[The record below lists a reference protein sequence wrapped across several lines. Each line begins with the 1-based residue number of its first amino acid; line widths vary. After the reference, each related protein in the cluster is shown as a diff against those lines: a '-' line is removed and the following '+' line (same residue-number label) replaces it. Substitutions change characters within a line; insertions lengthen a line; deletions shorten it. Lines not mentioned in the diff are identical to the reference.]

1 MVVTASTRIV
11 SGQTLAKLGETHPD
25 LVVLGG
31 DLNKSTF
38 ANLFG
43 AAFPE
48 RFFDFGPAEQNI
60 VSIAAGLAASGKV
73 PIVST
78 FAVFASS
85 RPYDQLRV
93 GVSQPGLNVKV
104 IATHA
109 GIITGEDGISAQSI
123 EDLAIMCALPSFNI
137 VVPSDSV
144 EAAQAVTNAVETAGP
159 FYIRLSRAETPIL
172 HSNEYGFALGKA
184 EKIRNGFDATI
195 IACGIMV
202 GAAIEAADELADDG
216 ISCCVL
222 NMATLKPLDENSVLK
237 AAMDTGA
244 IVTAEEHYITGGLA
258 SMVAGILSRKRPT
271 PVESVALAGYAE
283 SGSPND
289 LLNKYGLT
297 SKEIVR
303 ATRKVI
309 SRKNS

>member
-1 MVVTASTRIV
+1 MVVTGSTRRV
-11 SGQTLAKLGETHPD
+11 SGQTLAKLGETHPN

-31 DLNKSTF
+31 DLNKSTN

-60 VSIAAGLAASGKV
+60 VSIAAGLAASGKI

-78 FAVFASS
+78 FAVFATS

-93 GVSQPGLNVKV
+93 GVSQPCLNVKV

-123 EDLAIMCALPSFNI
+123 EDLALMCALPSFNI

-144 EAAQAVTNAVETAGP
+144 EAAQAVTSAVETDGP
-159 FYIRLSRAETPIL
+159 FYIRLSRAETPVL
-172 HSNEYGFALGKA
+172 HTDEYGFTLGKA
-184 EKIRNGFDATI
+184 EKIRNGLDATI

-202 GAAIEAADELADDG
+202 GTAIEAADQLAGAG
-216 ISCCVL
+216 ISCGVL
-222 NMATLKPLDENSVLK
+222 NMATLKPLDEDSVLK
-237 AAMDTGA
+237 AAKDTGG
-244 IVTAEEHYITGGLA
+244 IVTAEEHYIAGGLG
-258 SMVAGILSRKRPT
+258 SMVSSILSRKLPV
-271 PVESVALAGYAE
+271 PVESVALDGYAE
-283 SGSPND
+283 SGNPNE
-289 LLNKYGLT
+289 LLSKYGL
-297 SKEIVR
+297 SAKEIVR

-309 SRKNS
+309 SRKFS